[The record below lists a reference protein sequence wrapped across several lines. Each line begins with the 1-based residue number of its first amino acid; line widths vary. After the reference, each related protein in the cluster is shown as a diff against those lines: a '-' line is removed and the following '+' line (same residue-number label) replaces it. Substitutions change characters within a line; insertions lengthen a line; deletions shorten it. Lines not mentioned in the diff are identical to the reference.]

1 MITVSQP
8 KFRLGTVVATPD
20 AIAALQRVGQ
30 SPWSLLS
37 QHVVGQWGNLDE
49 EDKQANE
56 DARVHGGRLF
66 SSYLLQDGITTVWC
80 ITEADRSSTCL
91 LLPENY

>member
-8 KFRLGTVVATPD
+8 KFRLGSVVATPD
-20 AIAALQRVGQ
+20 AIAALERVGQ
-30 SPWSLLS
+30 SPWSLLT
-37 QHVVGQWGNLDE
+37 QHVSGQWGDLSDDDKRLNDE
-49 EDKQANE
+49 ALI
-56 DARVHGGRLF
+56 HGDRIL
-66 SSYLLQDGITTVWC
+66 SSYVLQDGVTTVWV

>member
-1 MITVSQP
+1 MSQP
-8 KFRLGTVVATPD
+8 KFPLGQVVATPD

-37 QHVVGQWGNLDE
+37 QHVAGKYGNLDD

-56 DARVHGGRLF
+56 DALIHGDRIF
-66 SSYLLQDGITTVWC
+66 SSYLLKDGITTVWV

>member
-8 KFRLGTVVATPD
+8 KFRLGAVVATPD
-20 AIAALQRVGQ
+20 AIAALERAGQ
-30 SPWSLLS
+30 SPWFLLS
-37 QHVVGQWGNLDE
+37 QHIAGQWGNLSDDDKRLNDE
-49 EDKQANE
+49 ALI
-56 DARVHGGRLF
+56 HGDRIL
-66 SSYLLQDGITTVWC
+66 SSYQLSDGTTVWC

>member
-8 KFRLGTVVATPD
+8 KFRLGKVVATPD
-20 AIAALQRVGQ
+20 AIAALERVGQ

-37 QHVVGQWGNLDE
+37 QHIIGRWGNLDE
-49 EDKQANE
+49 EDRQANE
-56 DARVHGGRLF
+56 DALVHGGRLL
-66 SSYLLQDGITTVWC
+66 SSYLLNDGVTTIWC

>member
-1 MITVSQP
+1 MITVGQP
-8 KFRLGTVVATPD
+8 RFRMGTVVCTPD
-20 AIAALQRVGQ
+20 ALAALERVGQ

-37 QHVVGQWGNLDE
+37 HHVAGRWGNLDA

-56 DARVHGGRLF
+56 DALVHGDRIF
-66 SSYLLQDGITTVWC
+66 SSYQLSDGTTVWC

-91 LLPENY
+91 LLPQNY

>member
-1 MITVSQP
+1 MSQP
-8 KFRLGTVVATPD
+8 KFPLGKVVATPD

-37 QHVVGQWGNLDE
+37 QHIAGNYGNLDD
-49 EDKQANE
+49 EDQQANE
-56 DARVHGGRLF
+56 DALIHGDRIF
-66 SSYLLQDGITTVWC
+66 SSYLLNDGVTTVWV

-91 LLPENY
+91 LLPQNY